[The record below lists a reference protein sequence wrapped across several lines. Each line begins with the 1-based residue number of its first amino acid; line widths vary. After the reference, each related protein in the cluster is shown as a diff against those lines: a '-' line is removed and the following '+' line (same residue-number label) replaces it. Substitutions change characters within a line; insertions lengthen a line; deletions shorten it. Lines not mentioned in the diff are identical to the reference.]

1 MRGLHAAM
9 LTMSSMHDSILRGID
24 LNLLVVLRAL
34 LVERQVT
41 RAARRVGLSQSAVSH
56 ALARLR
62 DLYADPLLVR
72 RGRTLELTP
81 RALLLVPELEQGL
94 SQLESTLGQSRQ
106 SFDPRRARRR
116 FTIGAADYFQCT
128 LGPLLQLV
136 SREAPGFQ
144 LSFVGF
150 PSTLEPLDTGQADL
164 VLLVRAQLPAGYSAR
179 RLFSDG
185 FVCMSRK
192 RHPGKLGKRIS
203 LPQYLDAPHLVVAPG
218 GTPGSLVDTELERR
232 GHQRRVVASVT
243 SFLAVPL
250 VVAESDLLST
260 GPELLWRRLAPRHE
274 VKLSALPFRLPRFE
288 VDLVWHT
295 RRDND
300 PAHAFLRDT
309 LANASADIWSGQK
322 LWP

>member
-1 MRGLHAAM
+1 MQGLHEPVLAM
-9 LTMSSMHDSILRGID
+9 YAMHDSVLRGID

-34 LVERQVT
+34 LAERQVT

-62 DLYADPLLVR
+62 DVYADPLLVR
-72 RGRTLELTP
+72 RGRSLELTP
-81 RALLLVPELEQGL
+81 RAQLLVPELEQGL
-94 SQLESTLGQSRQ
+94 AQLESTLGSSRQ
-106 SFDPRRARRR
+106 SFDPRRAQRR

-128 LGPLLQLV
+128 LGPLLQRV

-150 PSTLEPLDTGQADL
+150 TSTLEPLDTGQADL
-164 VLLVRAQLPAGYSAR
+164 VLLVRNQLPAGYSAR

-192 RHPGKLGKRIS
+192 RHPAKLGKRIT
-203 LPQYLDAPHLVVAPG
+203 LAQYLDARHLVVAPG

-232 GHQRRVVASVT
+232 GHQRRVVASVS
-243 SFLAVPL
+243 SFLAAPL
-250 VVAESDLLST
+250 VVSESDLLST
-260 GPELLWRRLAPRHE
+260 GPELLWRRLAPRHG

-295 RRDND
+295 RRDAD

-309 LANASADIWSGQK
+309 LANASLGISGGEE
-322 LWP
+322 LRS